1 MPLDGILAIDKPG
14 GMTSHDVVNR
24 VRKIVGIKRVGHT
37 GTLDPMATGVL
48 VICLGQAT
56 RVVEYLTAERKE
68 YHAGI
73 TFGVETDSQDST
85 GAVVRETD
93 SGHLTRDA
101 VERALEGFRGR
112 IQQIPPMVS
121 AVHHEGRRLY
131 ELARKGIEVER
142 KPRDVEIHR
151 LTLVS
156 FEPGSR
162 AQAWLEI
169 ECSTGTYIRTL
180 AADIGAALGVGAMMH
195 SLRRTRVGAFML
207 SECITLEELQTHA
220 AEGTLAK
227 AVHSIPE
234 ALSAWPQISLD
245 DNELTRV
252 THGQA
257 IQTASLHSGPFLLL
271 TPSGEAA
278 AIAEMREAG
287 MLAPVKVLRNPD

>member
-93 SGHLTRDA
+93 SGHLTRDP

-112 IQQIPPMVS
+112 IRQIPPMVS

-142 KPRDVEIHR
+142 KPRDVEIYR
-151 LTLVS
+151 ITLVS

-257 IQTASLHSGPFLLL
+257 IRTASLHSGPFLLL